1 MTTNI
6 HVDFRLDGNS
16 ASFGMSGFAEPE
28 KIGTWMIGDTSTL
41 SLPLPTSDSGPRSDE
56 KRRFDI
62 SFSVIPELVPGIV
75 ETQRLQ
81 IIVNDRL
88 ALDARIGGPAELQC
102 VIDNDSIGVSSN
114 VEVKFKHPD
123 GIRPLDHG
131 RRDAR
136 VLSICLSSLSM
147 REHDDPPADND
158 NAGSSLPVFDDELLA
173 SDLKSIGC
181 RTEVPFPVF
190 GERPVWRSLRSTESP
205 TPLRP
210 LAVENTVWTDEW
222 VISMHRKGS
231 PTIPVQIS
239 AYFLRDALVFGH
251 GYVAVRGVLVTCP
264 DVMPAYVKSGIKNG
278 SYDLSSFAKL
288 PLRTI
293 EEPCIVYAGWGVSI
307 YGHVLIEFI
316 PKLHILLSA
325 NVLGETRPRLLVQ
338 DDIPE
343 WHLAMLSVQFGLTR
357 EDFIFFE
364 PQAER
369 ILLHQAIV
377 PTLLSRP
384 DGFLPATQ
392 DSILAGIT
400 LRHYVSAHASV
411 SADLDAGRARDAFAH
426 VLAFGQTD
434 DLEPTAIADSQQE
447 ERVAKALFRRKAR
460 NLLPLFARHPL
471 DFTFTGSPDVSV
483 IVVLH
488 NNFDLTMQALNSLRH
503 SFPGAIELILID
515 SGSGDQTR
523 FIGRTVHGA
532 QLVRFDSNIGFVRA
546 ANAGVACSTAPVV
559 LFLNNDLELGPDAVV
574 LAVKRLLSDPRIG
587 AVGGKIMRTH
597 GRLHEAG
604 GIIWRDGATLGY
616 MRDASP
622 SAPEANF
629 VRDVDFCSGAFL
641 LVRADLLKQ
650 LNGFLDEYA
659 PAWYEDADLC
669 ARISRAGFRVVYDP
683 SVVVHHY
690 GYANAAAVGAAQAQS
705 DRSRS
710 VFVRENR
717 HYLRSRYIADQRT
730 TIFARSALVER
741 HILFIEDQVPLRTWG
756 SGFVRSNDVLT
767 VMASLGFRVTVFP
780 MFSSSSDVAAIYADI
795 PETVEVMYDRSL
807 EDLSEFLDSRDGYYE
822 TIWVARTHNLDRIR
836 PIVERHVV
844 GKGRPPRIILDT
856 EAVASLRLAARADL
870 LGQTFDLEA
879 AAATELQ
886 NASFCQDIIAVSPS
900 EARYLRS
907 LGFSDVS
914 LLGHIRELALTP
926 KDFAERHGLLFVGAT
941 HDVGSP
947 NYDGL
952 CWFVD
957 EVLPAVE
964 QELGY
969 ETRLTIVGTTAKGVT
984 FERFEH
990 HPRVTLKGELADIG
1004 SLYNAHR
1011 VFIAPTRF
1019 AAGAPYKVYEAASF
1033 GLPVVATDLL
1043 CNQMEWTSGSDML
1056 CSGVSDPARFAAH
1069 IVKLYRDAELWQRIR
1084 ANAAAR
1090 IRAENGRD
1098 QYVRAL
1104 QAVL

>member
-158 NAGSSLPVFDDELLA
+158 NAGSSLPVFDEELLA

-400 LRHYVSAHASV
+400 ACKRVSGRHLPTRLYLSRSLFRGSHT
-411 SADLDAGRARDAFAH
+411 RAREFIGEHLISRIAADEFGFTIVSPEQLAWPEQVSLFAS
-426 VLAFGQTD
+426 A
-434 DLEPTAIADSQQE
+434 TAIVGEFGSALHAAMYSQPGTRILSIVIGNITQSYIAALCGHDMAYLRVSGQLSQRFSVDATEFREIMAAHFGEQPPLAGLQPARWPMVETASFYWPTESSRPPPRPPTDVPTDFDDEAYLRMNAD
-447 ERVAKALFRRKAR
+447 
-460 NLLPLFARHPL
+460 
-471 DFTFTGSPDVSV
+471 
-483 IVVLH
+483 
-488 NNFDLTMQALNSLRH
+488 
-503 SFPGAIELILID
+503 
-515 SGSGDQTR
+515 
-523 FIGRTVHGA
+523 
-532 QLVRFDSNIGFVRA
+532 VREFGM
-546 ANAGVACSTAPVV
+546 
-559 LFLNNDLELGPDAVV
+559 
-574 LAVKRLLSDPRIG
+574 DPR
-587 AVGGKIMRTH
+587 V
-597 GRLHEAG
+597 
-604 GIIWRDGATLGY
+604 
-616 MRDASP
+616 
-622 SAPEANF
+622 
-629 VRDVDFCSGAFL
+629 
-641 LVRADLLKQ
+641 
-650 LNGFLDEYA
+650 
-659 PAWYEDADLC
+659 
-669 ARISRAGFRVVYDP
+669 
-683 SVVVHHY
+683 
-690 GYANAAAVGAAQAQS
+690 
-705 DRSRS
+705 
-710 VFVRENR
+710 
-717 HYLRSRYIADQRT
+717 HYLHHGWHEKRR
-730 TIFARSALVER
+730 
-741 HILFIEDQVPLRTWG
+741 W
-756 SGFVRSNDVLT
+756 
-767 VMASLGFRVTVFP
+767 
-780 MFSSSSDVAAIYADI
+780 
-795 PETVEVMYDRSL
+795 
-807 EDLSEFLDSRDGYYE
+807 
-822 TIWVARTHNLDRIR
+822 
-836 PIVERHVV
+836 
-844 GKGRPPRIILDT
+844 K
-856 EAVASLRLAARADL
+856 
-870 LGQTFDLEA
+870 
-879 AAATELQ
+879 
-886 NASFCQDIIAVSPS
+886 
-900 EARYLRS
+900 
-907 LGFSDVS
+907 
-914 LLGHIRELALTP
+914 
-926 KDFAERHGLLFVGAT
+926 AE
-941 HDVGSP
+941 
-947 NYDGL
+947 
-952 CWFVD
+952 
-957 EVLPAVE
+957 
-964 QELGY
+964 
-969 ETRLTIVGTTAKGVT
+969 
-984 FERFEH
+984 
-990 HPRVTLKGELADIG
+990 
-1004 SLYNAHR
+1004 
-1011 VFIAPTRF
+1011 
-1019 AAGAPYKVYEAASF
+1019 
-1033 GLPVVATDLL
+1033 
-1043 CNQMEWTSGSDML
+1043 
-1056 CSGVSDPARFAAH
+1056 
-1069 IVKLYRDAELWQRIR
+1069 
-1084 ANAAAR
+1084 
-1090 IRAENGRD
+1090 
-1098 QYVRAL
+1098 
-1104 QAVL
+1104 